1 LWYFG
6 NCRNELVAQSV
17 EQRTFNAWVV
27 GSIPTELTTSMATNS
42 LLFSASQVTSLQD
55 RCTAAWHN
63 EAAGVAPGLAGLERA
78 VAEQHLANFELW
90 HAEDAARTPGASDHD
105 LAGIKRFIDH
115 ANQRRNDLTEQCD
128 LLLLDI
134 LHQQGLPAA
143 DAELHSESP
152 GLMLDRLSILSLKVF
167 HTREEMERPGAP
179 AGHRERNL
187 ERLEILL
194 EQRDDLAASLD
205 RLWAQILERRRS
217 FKLYRQ
223 LKMYNDPALN
233 PAVYGKS

>member
-6 NCRNELVAQSV
+6 KSRNELVAQSV

-42 LLFSASQVTSLQD
+42 LLFSASQVTALHD
-55 RCTAAWHN
+55 RCTVAWHH
-63 EAAGVAPGLAGLERA
+63 EAVGVAPSLAGLERTL
-78 VAEQHLANFELW
+78 AEQHLANFELW
-90 HAEDAARTPGASDHD
+90 HAEDAARTPGASDQD
-105 LAGIKRFIDH
+105 LARIKRFIDS

-128 LLLLDI
+128 LLLLDL

-143 DAELHSESP
+143 GAELHSESP
-152 GLMLDRLSILSLKVF
+152 GLMLDRLSILSLKIF
-167 HTREEMERPGAP
+167 HTREELDRPGAP
-179 AGHRERNL
+179 PGHRERNL

-205 RLWAQILERRRS
+205 RLWQQIQERRRS

-233 PAVYGKS
+233 PAVYRKS